1 MSAPTII
8 ETVRS
13 ALEHIPADLARDDW
27 AKVIAAVKS
36 EFPGTDGHDAVRE
49 WSATAAGFSE
59 QSFKDTW
66 ASFKRASGVTIASLF
81 YEAKK
86 YGYTPKQAAGAA
98 RPDPQAM
105 AQRAKERA
113 DQAERERQET
123 AVAQDRAAVRAAE
136 IWAAAVDVDAEHR
149 SPYLERKG
157 VKAYG
162 VRVQPDGTLIVPLR
176 DGTGKLWTVQFILPE
191 RPAKGPEKPL
201 MKDGRKQGCWHMLG
215 NPQGASVLLLA
226 EGYATAA
233 SLHEATGWPVAM
245 GVDAGNLAEV
255 AKALHALYPLALL
268 TVCADDDLGNQE
280 TKGANSGRAKA
291 TACAKAVGGVLAFPQ
306 L

>member
-1 MSAPTII
+1 
-8 ETVRS
+8 
-13 ALEHIPADLARDDW
+13 
-27 AKVIAAVKS
+27 
-36 EFPGTDGHDAVRE
+36 
-49 WSATAAGFSE
+49 
-59 QSFKDTW
+59 
-66 ASFKRASGVTIASLF
+66 
-81 YEAKK
+81 
-86 YGYTPKQAAGAA
+86 
-98 RPDPQAM
+98 M

-136 IWAAAVDVDAEHR
+136 IWAAAVDIDAEHR

-162 VRVQPDGTLIVPLR
+162 VRVQPNGTLIVPLR
-176 DGTGKLWTVQFILPE
+176 DGTGKLWTVQFILPQK
-191 RPAKGPEKPL
+191 PAKGPEKPL
-201 MKDGRKQGCWHMLG
+201 MRDGRKQGCWHMLG
-215 NPQGASVLLLA
+215 DPQGASVLLLA

-233 SLHEATGWPVAM
+233 SLHEATGRPVAM
-245 GVDAGNLAEV
+245 GVDAGNLADV
-255 AKALHALYPLALL
+255 AKALRELYPLALL

-291 TACAKAVGGVLAFPQ
+291 TACAKAVGGALAFPQ